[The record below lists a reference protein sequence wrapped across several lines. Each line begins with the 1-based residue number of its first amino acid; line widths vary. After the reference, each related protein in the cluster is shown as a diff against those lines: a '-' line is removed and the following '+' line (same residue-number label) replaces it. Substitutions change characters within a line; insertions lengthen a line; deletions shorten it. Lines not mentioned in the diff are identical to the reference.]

1 MGGSVMGGEVILSEK
16 VVSPAAE
23 PTPADAGAE
32 AAEATEE
39 ASGEEPPKP
48 ADAT

>member
-32 AAEATEE
+32 ATEE